1 MMTIRQIER
10 LWNAKAY
17 HKLCEELLARRQEAS
32 FGLDDV
38 DRPCFVAALAI
49 VRMDE
54 LSQSHRP
61 LYTRLKESLLSAQ
74 DRDGGWGDPATTAL
88 CLRALLLG
96 HGDGVSIERGMS
108 YLASLQKEEGIWPSG
123 PLRRMPADPATSLF
137 ILYQLGD
144 SPRFRAAVRFADA
157 LSWFT
162 RNQSTLSSECQS
174 LCQWASLRWQRP
186 GASKPAESLF
196 AA

>member
-17 HKLCEELLARRQEAS
+17 HKLSEELLAGRQEAS
-32 FGLDDV
+32 FGVEGV

-54 LSQSHRP
+54 LSQTHHP
-61 LYTRLKESLLSAQ
+61 LYTRMIHSVLAAQ
-74 DRDGGWGDPATTAL
+74 ERDGGWGDPATTAL
-88 CLRALLLG
+88 CLRALLVD
-96 HGDGVSIERGMS
+96 HGDGASIESGMG
-108 YLASLQKEEGIWPSG
+108 YLATLQKEEGIWPNG
-123 PLRRMPADPATSLF
+123 PLRRMPADPAISLF
-137 ILYQLGD
+137 ILYELGD
-144 SPRFRAAVRFADA
+144 NPRFRAAVRFADA
-157 LSWFT
+157 LDWFT

-174 LCQWASLRWQRP
+174 LCQWASLRWRTR
-186 GASKPAESLF
+186 GGNKPAESLF